1 MPRKVKSNGKQK
13 SMLALHAVIFGV
25 ITALT
30 WMLYDKHDG
39 HWAYPWPAW
48 TTAAWALALLGH
60 YCVVYTSYED
70 KGYDTYRHQQGYD
83 N

>member
-1 MPRKVKSNGKQK
+1 
-13 SMLALHAVIFGV
+13 MLALHAVVFGV
-25 ITALT
+25 ATAAS

-60 YCVVYTSYED
+60 FCVVFTSYED
-70 KGYDTYRHQQGYD
+70 PGYDVYRKQQGKL
-83 N
+83 

>member
-1 MPRKVKSNGKQK
+1 MSKKIKPTGKDK
-13 SMLALHAVIFGV
+13 SMLALHFVIFAV
-25 ITALT
+25 ATAASWL
-30 WMLYDKHDG
+30 LYDKHDG

-60 YCVVYTSYED
+60 YCIVFMSYED
-70 KGYDTYRHQQGYD
+70 KGYTDYRKQQGYE